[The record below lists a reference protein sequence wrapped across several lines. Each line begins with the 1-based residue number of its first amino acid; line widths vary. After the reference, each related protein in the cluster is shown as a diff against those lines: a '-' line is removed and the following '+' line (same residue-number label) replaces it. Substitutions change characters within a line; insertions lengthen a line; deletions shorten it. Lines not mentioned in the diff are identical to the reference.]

1 MDRKLR
7 VGVLGASRGETM
19 INFCKK
25 TGEAEV
31 VAVCDKY
38 ERALQ
43 KFKKQKGVTCYEDF
57 EQFIK
62 HDMDAVVLANYAT
75 EHAPFAIKC
84 LRAGKHVLSE
94 VLAVSTPKEA
104 VELIEAVEESGLV
117 YSYAENYCYMPA
129 TKEMS
134 RLYKQ
139 GKLGEFEY
147 GEGEYIHNCEP
158 IWPEIT
164 YGQPNHWRN
173 NMYATFYCTHSIGP
187 LLYITGLRP
196 VSVVGFELPF
206 SSRNARMGRKGGAAG
221 IEMITLESG
230 AMIKSI
236 HGDLD
241 KNSIWFAVYGSKG
254 RLESA
259 REDACEGDI
268 NTLYA
273 NLDEVE
279 GVYKCEPIKT
289 NPKDEFSEMADG
301 LGHAGSDYYPMHWF
315 IEACKGNKNA
325 QTIDVYKAV
334 EMTLPGIY
342 AHYSILDGSIPKEIP
357 NLRTKEGREIARRD
371 GRVIGKDLPIYSK
384 GELEIDDCV
393 YERIKKLYEQNL
405 KKETKK

>member
-1 MDRKLR
+1 MDRKLK

-38 ERALQ
+38 EHALQ

-84 LRAGKHVLSE
+84 LKAGKHVLSE
-94 VLAVSTPKEA
+94 VLAVATPKEA

-129 TKEMS
+129 TKEMAK
-134 RLYKQ
+134 LYKQ

-164 YGQPNHWRN
+164 YGDPNHWRN

-230 AMIKSI
+230 AIIKSI

-273 NLDEVE
+273 NLDDVE
-279 GVYKCEPIKT
+279 GIYRCDPIKT
-289 NPKDEFSEMADG
+289 QPKDEFSEMADG

-315 IEACKGNKNA
+315 VEACKGNKNA

-342 AHYSILDGSIPKEIP
+342 AHHSILDGSIPKEIP
-357 NLRTKEGREIARRD
+357 NLRTKEGREIARKD
-371 GRVIGKDLPIYSK
+371 GRIIGKDLPIYSK

-393 YERIKKLYEQNL
+393 YQRIKKLYEQNL

>member
-1 MDRKLR
+1 MNKKIKI
-7 VGVLGASRGETM
+7 GVLGAFRGETM

-25 TGEAEV
+25 TGEAQL

-38 ERALQ
+38 DVAL
-43 KFKKQKGVTCYEDF
+43 KKVKKEKGVTCYNDF
-57 EQFIK
+57 DEFIK
-62 HDMDAVVLANYAT
+62 HDMDAVILANYAN

-84 LRAGKHVLSE
+84 LKAGKHVLSE

-104 VELIEAVEESGLV
+104 VELIEAVEDSGLV

-129 TKEMS
+129 TKEMAN
-134 RLYKQ
+134 LYKQ

-164 YGQPNHWRN
+164 YGDPNHWRN

-196 VSVVGFELPF
+196 ISVIGFEIPF
-206 SSRNARMGRKGGAAG
+206 SSRNARMGQKGGSAG
-221 IEMITLESG
+221 IEMITLENG
-230 AMIKSI
+230 AIIKSI
-236 HGDLD
+236 HGNLD

-268 NTLYA
+268 NTIYA

-279 GVYKCEPIKT
+279 GIYKCEPIKT
-289 NPKDEFSEMADG
+289 NPKDEFSQLAEG

-325 QTIDVYKAV
+325 QTIDVYQAV
-334 EMTLPGIY
+334 EMTIPGIY
-342 AHYSILDGSIPKEIP
+342 AYYSVLDGGKPQAIP
-357 NLRTKEGREIARRD
+357 NLRNKNERDAVRFDDRKVGR
-371 GRVIGKDLPIYSK
+371 DLPSYSK
-384 GELEIDDCV
+384 GDLDIDPEV
-393 YERIKKLYEQNL
+393 YERIKKLYQQKLN
-405 KKETKK
+405 KETKK